1 MFQQLQSPEWQLCG
15 ITNYVEKPVRV
26 KDEETGEWVLQERY
40 ESVPFGPDELY
51 ICSTDNPSELLLQFG
66 PNVVKED
73 SFELTLRRKTKLVPT
88 NAFLSAEDIDEYAR
102 RCPVDNTYQWGD

>member
-15 ITNYVEKPVRV
+15 ITNYVEKPVRE
-26 KDEETGEWVLQERY
+26 KDEETGEWVFKGY

-51 ICSTDNPSELLLQFG
+51 ICTTDNPSEVLLQFE

-73 SFELTLRRKTKLVPT
+73 SFELTLRRKTK
-88 NAFLSAEDIDEYAR
+88 
-102 RCPVDNTYQWGD
+102 